1 MGTII
6 KLFSNEKGEIYKFL
20 NKFYNRINTDIEKS
34 SLLEWEKTYEN
45 PVEMADIIGVF
56 IDNKDDFKINMWVSF
71 DKDILI
77 NVSEKNVDELI
88 KYLYER
94 FPY

>member
-20 NKFYNRINTDIEKS
+20 NKFYNKINTDIEKS